1 MDKTSA
7 RFSAVTAIDPAV
19 DRTTLARGLT
29 LLALVCMIASA
40 VGFLPNNPYL
50 ILPTLLML
58 AGGGALIGAL
68 RLRPAEGMPKTLP
81 VIQAAAQ
88 ARVRWIPLLVGIG
101 LLALLGLRGG
111 KEIISP
117 LLFNAVNIHMQALL
131 LVMGTALVVS
141 GAGGLHRA
149 DLGALRVWLNAHRR
163 EALLVLALLL
173 VAFAVRMVHVGD
185 GVKAF
190 MDEGP
195 FVWAIV
201 NMRRNPLLPFTAPMH
216 PTASSTYLFPYT
228 QLVLSEWFGSNLTV
242 FRMGAVLY
250 GALTVGATYALGR
263 LLFDRRVALIAGVL
277 LAVLPPHIHMSRIGI
292 YNIADPLF
300 GVLALVSF
308 VYAIRTRR
316 RLFYALAGAMLGLLP
331 YAYEAGELLFPPL
344 VLLWAGW
351 LALNGRTRPALRGLG
366 WMLLVALL
374 VSLPVYY
381 TSLSYG
387 LPLFSRMDD
396 ASSGGNYIASLLIS
410 PNGFEQLG
418 TYLNDDLLPPL
429 LHFVHSPDPSL
440 FYNGLTALIL
450 PWLVPLFLLGLFHA
464 LGRPRAGGLLL
475 VLWALLTAL
484 GNSLILYN
492 NWTPRFVVV
501 MPAIALLCAAGLRY
515 TLPLLNMRSWTITK
529 ALLMVLAVS
538 QLVYYFGFHLGYYNR
553 QILGLRRHYDVVYR
567 TRELPLDT
575 IVYFNYDDP
584 VQVPFTYSLLEYL
597 GDEHVF
603 HAERFQNYDFTN
615 LDPERSYAFFLNAR
629 DRDSMGKLEALW
641 YLDGPYYNPR
651 SGLTEVKQYELY
663 LATPWLRK
671 DREANSP

>member
-7 RFSAVTAIDPAV
+7 QFSSVPTIKLAV
-19 DRTTLARGLT
+19 DRT

-50 ILPTLLML
+50 ILPALLML

-68 RLRPAEGMPKTLP
+68 RLRPAEGIPQTLP
-81 VIQAAAQ
+81 VTPAASQ
-88 ARVRWIPLLVGIG
+88 ARVRWIPLLAGVG

-111 KEIISP
+111 KNMIVPGLYEAI
-117 LLFNAVNIHMQALL
+117 NIHMQALL
-131 LVMGTALVVS
+131 LVSGTALLVS
-141 GAGGLHRA
+141 GAGGLRRS
-149 DLGALRVWLNAHRR
+149 DLSALRAWLNAHRR
-163 EALLVLALLL
+163 EALLVLALLVL
-173 VAFAVRMVHVGD
+173 ALAVRMYHVGD

-228 QLVLSEWFGSNLTV
+228 QLVLSQWFGSSLTV

-250 GALTVGATYALGR
+250 GVLTVGATYALGR
-263 LLFDRRVALIAGVL
+263 LLFDRRVALTAGVL

-300 GVLALVSF
+300 GVLALACF
-308 VYAIRTRR
+308 AYAIRTRR
-316 RLFYALAGAMLGLLP
+316 RLFYVLAGAMLGLLP
-331 YAYEAGELLFPPL
+331 YVYEAGELLFPPL

-351 LALNGRTRPALRGLG
+351 LALNGPTRPALRGLG

-381 TSLSYG
+381 TSFSYG
-387 LPLFSRMDD
+387 LALFSRLDD
-396 ASSGGNYIASLLIS
+396 ANAGGNYIASLLIS
-410 PNGFEQLG
+410 PNGFAQLG
-418 TYLNDDLLPPL
+418 TYLSDDLLPPL
-429 LHFVHSPDPSL
+429 LHFIHTPDPSL

-464 LGRPRAGGLLL
+464 LCRPRAGGMLL
-475 VLWALLTAL
+475 VLWVLLTAL

-501 MPAIALLCAAGLRY
+501 MPAAALLCAAGLRY
-515 TLPLLNMRSWTITK
+515 TLPLLNIRSWTVYK
-529 ALLMVLAVS
+529 VLLVVLAAS
-538 QLVYYFGFHLGYYNR
+538 QVIYYFGFHLGYYNR

-567 TRELPLDT
+567 TRELPPET

-584 VQVPFTYSLLEYL
+584 VQVPFTYSLLEYV
-597 GDEHVF
+597 GDPHVF
-603 HAERFQNYDFTN
+603 HAERFHNYDFTN

-629 DRDSMGKLEALW
+629 DKDALSKLEALW

-671 DREANSP
+671 DRESNAVRRG